1 MDGMKW
7 YHAPLLLFA
16 AALARWR
23 RRPAVT
29 RAEVEAMVE
38 AWGADWRRASPAEA
52 VQDIVW
58 MMKRSGG
65 KATS

>member
-1 MDGMKW
+1 MDRMKW

-16 AALARWR
+16 AAAARWR
-23 RRPAVT
+23 RPPGVT

-58 MMKRSGG
+58 MMKRSGW
-65 KATS
+65 KVPS